1 MNTPQ
6 QYEYPVWMELETLE
20 TRLGQLQAMLLGTH
34 GGAFDVFNSLDEP
47 LRDAYLSHCAEF
59 ATDLRKQAAALIEQ
73 AQQET
78 REAKAKG

>member
-1 MNTPQ
+1 MTISAKH
-6 QYEYPVWMELETLE
+6 QYAVWMELETLE

-59 ATDLRKQAAALIEQ
+59 TADLRKQAAALMAQ
-73 AQQET
+73 AQQES
-78 REAKAKG
+78 RDAKAKG